1 MFKKNVEDLRE
12 LIMLQGANGN
22 WNASPYMTGLYNGM
36 ELALA
41 IIEDREP
48 IFRDCIDNPLK
59 NKEIHPTVSD
69 QYIDGSKNILI
80 DDELCLR

>member
-1 MFKKNVEDLRE
+1 MFKKNIEDLRE

-48 IFRDCIDNPLK
+48 IFM
-59 NKEIHPTVSD
+59 VSD